1 MCLVSMLDPLKIFI
15 GQLHPGIGRWELW
28 AWLNIQGCSPAQLF
42 MGRALSFLH
51 GQGLRS
57 AFAIYLTPELAN
69 AAVLRIH
76 GLMDIA
82 VTPMTVRAFKCYM
95 GAYYHNYIDI

>member
-1 MCLVSMLDPLKIFI
+1 MFLVSMLDPLKIFI
-15 GQLHPGIGRWELW
+15 GQLRPGIGRWELW

-42 MGRALSFLH
+42 MRH
-51 GQGLRS
+51 NGQGLTS

-76 GLMDIA
+76 GSVDIA
-82 VTPMTVRAFKCYM
+82 VTPMAVRAFKCYM